1 MKKEQIE
8 RIVKEYIGELPGVS
22 QRDVDDKSERIAFWV
37 MRLAQKEIVGYI
49 YETRDADL
57 IKCKKFTGIDQLPSY
72 NQDPDATGPLVPV
85 VCIQ

>member
-8 RIVKEYIGELPGVS
+8 RIAKEYIGDIPGVS

-37 MRLAQKEIVGYI
+37 MRLVQKEIVGYI

-57 IKCKKFTGIDQLPSY
+57 IKCKKFTAINQVPSY
-72 NQDPDATGPLVPV
+72 NEDPDATGPLVPV